1 MVGTGNA
8 QLSRTGMRKANAR
21 TFACEAC
28 GTLVNWM
35 SAFKR
40 VSAREGTS
48 IEPGDACTSRACCM
62 LGGRRYR
69 EQPHVARQ
77 MERLE
82 GLVEGSHTLV
92 LRPQDTVDMRIRVAG
107 GRRARKIA
115 SRACQ
120 ALRRTL
126 IEIEEREIE
135 TKNGPPM
142 LDD

>member
-1 MVGTGNA
+1 
-8 QLSRTGMRKANAR
+8 MRKANAR

-28 GTLVNWM
+28 GTLVDWM

-40 VSAREGTS
+40 VSAREGTT
-48 IEPGDACTSRACCM
+48 IEPGDACTSRACCI

-69 EQPHVARQ
+69 EQPHTARQ
-77 MERLE
+77 IERLE
-82 GLVEGSHTLV
+82 GLATGSHTLV
-92 LRPQDTVDMRIRVAG
+92 LRPQDTIDMRIRVAG

-135 TKNGPPM
+135 ARNGLPM
-142 LDD
+142 LND